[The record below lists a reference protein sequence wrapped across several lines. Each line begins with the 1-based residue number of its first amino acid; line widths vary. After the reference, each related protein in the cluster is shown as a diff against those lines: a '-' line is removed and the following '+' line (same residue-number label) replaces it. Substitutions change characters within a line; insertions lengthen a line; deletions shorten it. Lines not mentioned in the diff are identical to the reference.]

1 MENRLREV
9 GIEVSSN
16 RMWEGYRAYE
26 KRLVLIASKDS
37 NIRAGAARVVE
48 QEAEAEQE
56 PDPEQDEEQE
66 AITEGST
73 SPTLRAGAAA
83 GDEEEEEDEGLGLEE
98 NLELPDQEMDFDLG
112 LDDIEGDVEPSTPG
126 TNGGKRR
133 SMSTVGVES
142 RPKKKSKK

>member
-56 PDPEQDEEQE
+56 GEEVQDEEQE
-66 AITEGST
+66 ARTEGST
-73 SPTLRAGAAA
+73 SPTPRAAAAA
-83 GDEEEEEDEGLGLEE
+83 GDEEEEDEGLGLEE
-98 NLELPDQEMDFDLG
+98 GLELPDQEMDFDLDLG
-112 LDDIEGDVEPSTPG
+112 DIEGDVEPSTPG
-126 TNGGKRR
+126 TKGGKRR